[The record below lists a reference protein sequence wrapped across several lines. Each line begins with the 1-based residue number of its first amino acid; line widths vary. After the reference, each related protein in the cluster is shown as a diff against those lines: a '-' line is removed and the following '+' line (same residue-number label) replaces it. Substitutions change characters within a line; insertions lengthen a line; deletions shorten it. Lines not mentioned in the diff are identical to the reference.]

1 MCYNNILQKK
11 RKEKERKSNSSI
23 SSKKKLPDYTY
34 SHAIFLHILKNET
47 DKKMKKNR
55 KKIEIKFFLEV
66 LNDDIH

>member
-11 RKEKERKSNSSI
+11 RKEKQRKSNSSI

-47 DKKMKKNR
+47 DKKKRKNR
-55 KKIEIKFFLEV
+55 KKIEINFFLEV

>member
-11 RKEKERKSNSSI
+11 EKKNREKSHCAI

-47 DKKMKKNR
+47 DKKYKKTE
-55 KKIEIKFFLEV
+55 KKITKFF
-66 LNDDIH
+66 

>member
-11 RKEKERKSNSSI
+11 RKEKQRKSNSSI

-47 DKKMKKNR
+47 DKKNKENR
-55 KKIEIKFFLEV
+55 KKLELNFF
-66 LNDDIH
+66 

>member
-11 RKEKERKSNSSI
+11 RKEKQRKSNSSI

-47 DKKMKKNR
+47 DKKLKKQKKN
-55 KKIEIKFFLEV
+55 
-66 LNDDIH
+66 

>member
-11 RKEKERKSNSSI
+11 EKKNREKVIHQYHR
-23 SSKKKLPDYTY
+23 KKKLPDYTY

-47 DKKMKKNR
+47 DKKKTE